1 MAWRPRTAIAVAS
14 VATALCATA
23 AGAQQV
29 APSTEGNKK
38 PVRPTVEAAEA
49 LLSDLKAQKL
59 REGWRFDVGMTSAV
73 AFALGEPTGA
83 ERRLPSRAHL
93 KSREEFAAR
102 AMALYEAAKRKAN
115 VRAPA
120 AGGRQ
125 DCRPRAASFS
135 WLDYG
140 KVTPPQEQ
148 RTPHAPPSCGAC
160 WAFAPIGALES
171 GYLIENHLRA
181 GVTPVPVAAS
191 EQLLLNCTPQSNCD
205 LGYVVNAL
213 DFLVRQG
220 TTSRA
225 KLAYVGSESRCK
237 LNFSTWYRA
246 VAWWP
251 LSLNARQVNPPA
263 KIKKALCNN
272 GPVTAR
278 LIVSPSFTAY
288 IGNGAYHQ
296 VEPVSLAD
304 SNAHHVVIVG
314 WDDTKGRNG
323 AWLIKNSWV
332 EGWGL
337 VKENMPGYAWIEYGA
352 NSDRPSCEFNPGLPR
367 QCTRQAYGPNL
378 WKVDQRIPVPAI
390 GRCEPCAL
398 RARRAGLDR
407 SSDAP

>member
-23 AGAQQV
+23 AGAQQI

-38 PVRPTVEAAEA
+38 PMRPTVEAAEA

-73 AFALGEPTGA
+73 GFALGEPTGA
-83 ERRLPSRAHL
+83 ESRLPSREHL
-93 KSREEFAAR
+93 KSRKEFAAR

-135 WLDYG
+135 WLDYA

-191 EQLLLNCTPQSNCD
+191 EQLLLNCTPKSNCE

-220 TTSRA
+220 TTSWA
-225 KLAYVGSESRCK
+225 KLAYVGSEFAMQAQFQHLVSCRGM
-237 LNFSTWYRA
+237 
-246 VAWWP
+246 VAPFLERPPSQPAGENQEGALQQW
-251 LSLNARQVNPPA
+251 ARDR
-263 KIKKALCNN
+263 
-272 GPVTAR
+272 TAHR
-278 LIVSPSFTAY
+278 QPQLY
-288 IGNGAYHQ
+288 
-296 VEPVSLAD
+296 
-304 SNAHHVVIVG
+304 
-314 WDDTKGRNG
+314 
-323 AWLIKNSWV
+323 
-332 EGWGL
+332 GL
-337 VKENMPGYAWIEYGA
+337 H
-352 NSDRPSCEFNPGLPR
+352 RQRGLPP
-367 QCTRQAYGPNL
+367 G
-378 WKVDQRIPVPAI
+378 
-390 GRCEPCAL
+390 
-398 RARRAGLDR
+398 RAR
-407 SSDAP
+407 